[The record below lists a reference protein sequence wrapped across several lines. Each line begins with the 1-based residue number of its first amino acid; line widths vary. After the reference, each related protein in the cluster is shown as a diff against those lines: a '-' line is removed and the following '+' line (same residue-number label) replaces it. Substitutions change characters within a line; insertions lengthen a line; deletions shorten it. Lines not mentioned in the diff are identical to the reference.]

1 MGAFFMPAY
10 LGPTEEEQTLKPEL
24 RKIFDAAEAEDRGL
38 TAREVAAVINSIPA
52 EERMARTE
60 ILAAVN
66 SEGGADSPETRDAI
80 AETLKYMEMRAVD
93 AAEERAKAERDAE
106 VRALVARMGPAAS
119 VVTPGSTP
127 EGRSGESGE
136 WRSLLPSASEYRALV
151 AEGTPGAG
159 GYAVPTVVADRAV
172 EFLRAQS
179 VFMRVPGIN
188 IHRFEG
194 GSFVLPSLNSTT
206 TPGVVAEGA
215 AITEATPVFG
225 GTTFT
230 PIKYADLYRASNE
243 ILEDAAFSL
252 RDLIAGVMLRNIAT
266 QVDKDAFQ
274 GTGTASLSGLTK
286 AGMGTAVN
294 LTTGNTVIKWD
305 HIIDAFSDIEAAGA
319 TPAVIWASPD
329 MGKALRK
336 ERENGTNG
344 GYLAGQVTDPVIQ
357 KGLGL
362 PIYVS
367 ANLPAKTVIVADPT
381 RIHLGLRSDVRFAM
395 SEDYAFNQDVTGFR
409 TTYRIAGL
417 AVDASAAVQ
426 VIKASAN

>member
-1 MGAFFMPAY
+1 M
-10 LGPTEEEQTLKPEL
+10 KPEL
-24 RKIFDAAEAEDRGL
+24 RKIFDAAEAEERGL
-38 TAREVAAVINSIPA
+38 TAREVAAVINSVPA

-66 SEGGADSPETRDAI
+66 GPNGANSPETRNSI
-80 AETLKYMEMRAVD
+80 AETLKYMELRAVD
-93 AAEERAKAERDAE
+93 AREDRARLDREAE
-106 VRALVARMGPAAS
+106 VRALVENVGGI
-119 VVTPGSTP
+119 VTPGGAP
-127 EGRSGESGE
+127 GLPGESEE
-136 WRSLLPSASEYRALV
+136 WRSILPSASEYRALV

-159 GYAVPTVVADRAV
+159 GYAVPTSVADRAV

-194 GSFVLPSLNSTT
+194 GSFVLPSLTGAT
-206 TPGVVAEGA
+206 TPTVVAEGA
-215 AITEATPVFG
+215 AIPEATP
-225 GTTFT
+225 TFT
-230 PIKYADLYRASNE
+230 GLTFNPVKYADLYRASNE

-294 LTTGNTVIKWD
+294 LTTGNTVVKWD

-336 ERENGTNG
+336 ERENGANG
-344 GYLAGQVTDPVIQ
+344 GYLAGQVADPMAE

-362 PIYVS
+362 PVYVS
-367 ANLPAKTVIVADPT
+367 ANLPSKTVIVAAPD
-381 RIHLGLRSDVRFAM
+381 RIHVGLRSDVRLAV
-395 SEDYAFNQDVTGFR
+395 SEDYGFDKDVTAFR
-409 TTYRIAGL
+409 ATYRVAGL
-417 AVDASAAVQ
+417 AVDAPAALQ
-426 VIKASAN
+426 VIKASAS

>member
-1 MGAFFMPAY
+1 M
-10 LGPTEEEQTLKPEL
+10 KPEL
-24 RKIFDAAEAEDRGL
+24 RKIFDAAESEDRGL

-66 SEGGADSPETRDAI
+66 GENGPSAAETRDSI

-93 AAEERAKAERDAE
+93 AREDRATVDREAEI
-106 VRALVARMGPAAS
+106 RALVEKAGT
-119 VVTPGSTP
+119 VVVPNGGSGFPDESSAWRSILPSGNEFRTLLNTGSPGS
-127 EGRSGESGE
+127 
-136 WRSLLPSASEYRALV
+136 
-151 AEGTPGAG
+151 G
-159 GYAVPTVVADRAV
+159 GYAVPAKTADTYV
-172 EFLRAQS
+172 EHLRAAS
-179 VFMRVPGIN
+179 VFLRVPGIN
-188 IHRFEG
+188 VHRFEG
-194 GSFVLPSLNSTT
+194 GVFTLPNLTSST

-215 AITEATPVFG
+215 AIPEGTATFAGLSFP
-225 GTTFT
+225 

-243 ILEDAAFSL
+243 VLDDAAFEM
-252 RDLIAGVMLRNIAT
+252 RNLISGVMIRNIAT

-274 GTGTASLSGLTK
+274 GTGTASLAGLTK

-294 LTTGNTVIKWD
+294 LSVGNTVVKWD

-319 TPAVIWASPD
+319 VPAVIWASPD

-336 ERENGTNG
+336 ERENGSNG
-344 GYLAGQVTDPVIQ
+344 GYLAGQVTDRVTE

-381 RIHLGLRSDVRFAM
+381 RLHIGVRSDVRVAV
-395 SEDYAFNQDVTGFR
+395 SEDFGFDKDLTAFR
-409 TTYRIAGL
+409 ATYRVAGL
-417 AVDASAAVQ
+417 AVDAPSALQ
-426 VIKASAN
+426 VIKASAT